1 MHREFA
7 AALEPLRI
15 EPRDFGTLTAL
26 QATGPISQAEL
37 ARHLGVSGASMV
49 QIVDDLENRGLL
61 ERRRLATD
69 RRTQVLHLLP
79 EVPEVLAE
87 ASRLA
92 RLHTQPLLGDPSTA
106 STRRLVELMQ
116 RLVTAP

>member
-1 MHREFA
+1 M
-7 AALEPLRI
+7 
-15 EPRDFGTLTAL
+15 
-26 QATGPISQAEL
+26 
-37 ARHLGVSGASMV
+37 GVSGASMV
-49 QIVDDLENRGLL
+49 QIVDDLERRGLL

-92 RLHTQPLLGDPSTA
+92 LLHTQSLLGDLSKSSTE
-106 STRRLVELMQ
+106 RLIVLMQ